1 MNGNESE
8 VNNQLIEGTRK
19 RMFYSVEYLMKQTR
33 VESCQYDA
41 TFSGAIC

>member
-8 VNNQLIEGTRK
+8 VNIIEGTRK
-19 RMFYSVEYLMKQTR
+19 RMFYSVEYLVKQTR